1 MMHEIGYS
9 GAWQLAV
16 IAIIIAS
23 WVLYRYFAPDN
34 WREWAS
40 AGTVQAFIIALY
52 AEMYGF
58 PLTVYAAV
66 RLLGIDNDNLSANLW
81 SSLLGIGDMAMVLA
95 MIAGYAFVIMGV
107 VLVVKG
113 WRQLYAARHSK
124 VLATDRLY
132 SLVRHPQYLG
142 LFLIL
147 FGEGVVHWPTVFSV
161 SLFPI
166 IVLAYVLLARREE
179 KRREENVGRIRRTI
193 SDLPAIGTGFYST
206 LGSVSGRYH
215 DVALVPKL
223 TCNLG
228 ECA

>member
-1 MMHEIGYS
+1 MLDSAMMHEIGYS

-95 MIAGYAFVIMGV
+95 
-107 VLVVKG
+107 VKG

-223 TCNLG
+223 TCNL
-228 ECA
+228 ALAN

>member
-1 MMHEIGYS
+1 MMHEVGYS
-9 GAWQLAV
+9 GAWQLA
-16 IAIIIAS
+16 ILAIIIAS
-23 WVLYRYFAPDN
+23 WVLYRYVAPDN

-66 RLLGIDNDNLSANLW
+66 RLLGIDDDNLSTNLW
-81 SSLLGIGDMAMVLA
+81 SNLSGVGDQAMVVA
-95 MIAGYAFVIMGV
+95 MVAGYALAIVGI

-113 WRQLYAARHSK
+113 WRQLYAARYSK

-132 SLVRHPQYLG
+132 SVVRHPQYLG

-166 IVLAYVLLARREE
+166 IVLAYVLLARSEE
-179 KRREENVGRIRRTI
+179 KRMLEEFGEQYRT
-193 SDLPAIGTGFYST
+193 YKQ
-206 LGSVSGRYH
+206 
-215 DVALVPKL
+215 LVPGFVPHWDRSRDAIMMWFL
-223 TCNLG
+223 FRN
-228 ECA
+228 